1 MSKQH
6 TNIEVTPEELVNNL
20 VLQLDTGNE
29 YDYFNIFEIDKVSGL
44 LHLTES
50 IDCGEKITI
59 KPELIKKLHQKV
71 REKSM
76 YQIELNWKASEIINS
91 LNLDYHVTVPK
102 KVKELLFSGELIELP
117 IETLAKL
124 CSK

>member
-1 MSKQH
+1 LSKQH
-6 TNIEVTPEELVNNL
+6 TNIEVIPEELVNNL

-91 LNLDYHVTVPK
+91 LNLDYHVNVPK

>member
-6 TNIEVTPEELVNNL
+6 INIEVTPEELVNNL

-29 YDYFNIFEIDKVSGL
+29 YDYFNIFEVDKVSGL

-102 KVKELLFSGELIELP
+102 KVKDLLFNGELIELP

>member
-29 YDYFNIFEIDKVSGL
+29 YDYFNIFEIDKVSDL

-59 KPELIKKLHQKV
+59 KPELIKKLHQNV

>member
-6 TNIEVTPEELVNNL
+6 TNIEVIPEELVNNL

-91 LNLDYHVTVPK
+91 LNLDYHVNVPK

>member
-91 LNLDYHVTVPK
+91 LNLNYHVSVPK

-117 IETLAKL
+117 LETLAKL
-124 CSK
+124 CNN

>member
-50 IDCGEKITI
+50 IDCGEKVTI
-59 KPELIKKLHQKV
+59 KPELIKKLHQKA

-124 CSK
+124 CGK